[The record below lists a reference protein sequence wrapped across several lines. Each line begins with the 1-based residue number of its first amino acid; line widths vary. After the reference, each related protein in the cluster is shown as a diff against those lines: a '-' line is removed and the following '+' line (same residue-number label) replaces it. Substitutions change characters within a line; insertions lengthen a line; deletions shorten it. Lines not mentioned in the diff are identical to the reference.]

1 MNTEHPKIRNINEV
15 TDNTQLEDCK
25 NHVSNLS
32 EDIDM
37 PDLFGIHK
45 NYKLTSQKLMADKF
59 IGVDIETI

>member
-15 TDNTQLEDCK
+15 TDNTQLEEWI

-32 EDIDM
+32 EDFNM

-45 NYKLTSQKLMADKF
+45 NYKMTSQKLMTDKF
-59 IGVDIETI
+59 IGVGIETI